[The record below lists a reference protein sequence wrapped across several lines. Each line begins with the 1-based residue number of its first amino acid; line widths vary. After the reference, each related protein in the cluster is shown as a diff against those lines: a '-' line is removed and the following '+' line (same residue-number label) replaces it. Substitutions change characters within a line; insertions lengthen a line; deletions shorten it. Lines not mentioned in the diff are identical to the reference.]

1 MPSRRGVLCHITSLP
16 TGDMASGLRFID
28 WLSAQGFDAWQ
39 ILPLTPPDRFG
50 SPYASPSAFAGWP
63 ELSHLEKYVDL
74 NKEAYWLEDWALYSA
89 IKE

>member
-1 MPSRRGVLCHITSLP
+1 
-16 TGDMASGLRFID
+16 MASGLRFID

-63 ELSHLEKYVDL
+63 ELSHLEKHVDL
-74 NKEAYWLEDWALYSA
+74 NKEAYWLEDWALYYA
-89 IKE
+89 IKESQ